1 MGLGHR
7 WLSRTAA
14 VTLLVLAG
22 LAVPGGP
29 VAAANADPKFTV
41 DVTGTTVPSGVGKK
55 RLHLRLTNLTDSTPR
70 EAIFH
75 VRPGEQDWPDGIS
88 LMWPEGG
95 GSGECDGDAA
105 GWYCRIGPNALPEL
119 LPAAGETV
127 DLPFDVNVQENQQPY
142 EGRFSVE
149 AGMAW
154 GDEPMRTAAP
164 KWFTLRLVDDPEAD
178 LSVVAPDVKQSV
190 RIGAG
195 GRLEPAGTLQPGET
209 GAVRYR
215 IVNQGRKAVGGVK
228 VTLRLPEAVTF
239 TRPPKECVV
248 ARDRRSA
255 VCTYATLALIPAGQD
270 TDPTDGSHSAVE
282 LHDLVTV
289 AAATKAP
296 ATLAGGTVQVEG
308 LAARTDGRSGLPR
321 TGLPANAVAV
331 PAADVDD
338 SDNRD
343 GFAVLVA
350 AKGGAGDDDGGD
362 DGDGGDGGGGGD
374 LPITGPRAGL
384 VAGTGLALVAGGGV
398 LLLLA
403 RRRRV
408 VAVPGGGGTPAA

>member
-1 MGLGHR
+1 MGLGLR
-7 WLSRTAA
+7 WLSRTGALA
-14 VTLLVLAG
+14 LLVLAG
-22 LAVPGGP
+22 LAVPAGP
-29 VAAANADPKFTV
+29 APAAGAEPRFTF
-41 DVTGTTVPSGVGKK
+41 DVTGTTIPLGVRKK
-55 RLHLRLTNLTDSTPR
+55 RIHLKLTNLTDRTP
-70 EAIFH
+70 EEVIFY
-75 VRPGEQDWPDGIS
+75 VRPGEPDWPDTIS

-95 GSGECDGDAA
+95 GSGECDGDAW
-105 GWYCRIGPNALPEL
+105 GWYCRIESSALPEL

-127 DLPFDVNVQENQQPY
+127 DLPIDVHVQGNQPY
-142 EGRFSVE
+142 EGKFSVE

-154 GDEPMRTAAP
+154 GDEAMKTAARE
-164 KWFTLRLVDDPEAD
+164 WYTLRLVDDAEAD

-190 RIGAG
+190 RVGAG
-195 GRLEPAGTLQPGET
+195 GRPEPTGTLQPGET

-215 IVNQGRKAVGGVK
+215 IVNQGRKAVGGIK

-239 TRPPKECVV
+239 TRPPKECAV
-248 ARDRRSA
+248 ADDRRSA
-255 VCTYATLALIPAGQD
+255 VCTYDTLTLVPASQD
-270 TDPTDGSHSAVE
+270 TDPTDDSHSAVE

-308 LAARTDGRSGLPR
+308 LAAQTDARSGPPR
-321 TGLPANAVAV
+321 TELPANAVAV
-331 PAADVDD
+331 PAAEVDD

-350 AKGGAGDDDGGD
+350 ASAGTGDD
-362 DGDGGDGGGGGD
+362 DGDGGGGGGGD

-384 VAGTGLALVAGGGV
+384 IAGTGLALVAGGGIV
-398 LLLLA
+398 LLLA

-408 VAVPGGGGTPAA
+408 VAVHGGGGTPAA